1 MAPGAMSRTFASSAG
16 EANTVNLDTRVSF
29 AQLAAVVCGAV
40 FTGGYALH
48 TVDAKLA
55 TVDEK
60 MAGLE
65 KTLDAK
71 MAGVEKG
78 VDAKV
83 AGVKDTAKAE
93 ALIIMKDYGVSPNL
107 LERGVAFGLTASA
120 RTLLYTLFPL
130 CPILFPILCRSPS
143 LAARPARF
151 RLVGGQALVVPY
163 YLFDFVGA
171 TSCAQVCTLL
181 YALLS

>member
-1 MAPGAMSRTFASSAG
+1 MSRTFASSAG

-71 MAGVEKG
+71 MAGVEKEVDAKMAGVEKEVDAKVAGVEKG

-93 ALIIMKDYGVSPNL
+93 ALIVMKDYGVSPNL
-107 LERGVAFGLTASA
+107 
-120 RTLLYTLFPL
+120 
-130 CPILFPILCRSPS
+130 
-143 LAARPARF
+143 
-151 RLVGGQALVVPY
+151 
-163 YLFDFVGA
+163 
-171 TSCAQVCTLL
+171 
-181 YALLS
+181 

>member
-16 EANTVNLDTRVSF
+16 EANTVNWDTRVSF

-71 MAGVEKG
+71 MAGVEKEVDAKVAGVEKG

-93 ALIIMKDYGVSPNL
+93 ALIVMKDYGVSPNL

-151 RLVGGQALVVPY
+151 KLAGGKASKV
-163 YLFDFVGA
+163 
-171 TSCAQVCTLL
+171 
-181 YALLS
+181 